1 MILSRVRTLVLA
13 ILVTAVTVGCLFS
26 PDIVMRDKD
35 GREAVC
41 EHVRGIGGVR
51 THLLIS
57 EQRHCVED
65 YQKAGYERVP
75 TSAEAKR

>member
-1 MILSRVRTLVLA
+1 MILSRVLTLVLS
-13 ILVTAVTVGCLFS
+13 IVVTVVTAGCLFS

-35 GREAVC
+35 GHEAVC

-65 YQKAGYERVP
+65 YQRQGYERVP
-75 TSAEAKR
+75 SVAEGKR